1 MKKLLIVASF
11 FASIGFASAQVDKV
25 DDQQPDQDQIQQQP
39 PRNTQS
45 EVERAARI
53 DAEKKKNDDAIE
65 AEKKSKDKGQS
76 KNYTKV
82 NPDKL
87 SPVRKDSTTGVQP
100 VKKPRNK

>member
-1 MKKLLIVASF
+1 MKKLLIAVAF
-11 FASIGFASAQVDKV
+11 FAGMGLASAQVDQL
-25 DDQQPDQDQIQQQP
+25 DDKQPDQDQIQQQP
-39 PRNTQS
+39 PRSAQT
-45 EVERAARI
+45 ELERASRI
-53 DAEKKKNDDAIE
+53 EAEKKKNDDALE

-87 SPVRKDSTTGVQP
+87 APVRKDSTNGVQP